1 MLPGLRFHL
10 SESGA
15 LRLLLGILR
24 LLTLR
29 DSRLFRVET
38 SHRIILYMTAFL
50 GLHLALGNTDLLLL
64 QGRLHDLRLF
74 RSGFFTAC
82 IKFIRLHHG
91 ADKLALFR
99 LERQMRCLL
108 ILRMQRR
115 VELLLLRS
123 LCILMQLAGIHR
135 MLGFVERL
143 LGLFTLFRVY
153 GAGRNRLLI
162 LVKLAGVLPL
172 LLGSGLRTGMG
183 VAVCVRPA
191 DGRLRLLRLND
202 IFLRRCRAHSIAR
215 DFAACHADESAAEK
229 ACRSRASTAGFP
241 GCRSRTVTAAAAQCA
256 ADRAGRG
263 VDGAHGDHCF

>member
-10 SESGA
+10 PERGSLRILLNV
-15 LRLLLGILR
+15 LRL
-24 LLTLR
+24 
-29 DSRLFRVET
+29 
-38 SHRIILYMTAFL
+38 
-50 GLHLALGNTDLLLL
+50 LALGNADLLLL

-74 RSGFFTAC
+74 RSGFFAAC
-82 IKFIRLHHG
+82 FKFVRLHHR

-123 LCILMQLAGIHR
+123 LCILMELAGIHR
-135 MLGFVERL
+135 TLRFMECL
-143 LGLFTLFRVY
+143 LRAFLLLRFY
-153 GAGRNRLLI
+153 SAGRNRLLI

-172 LLGSGLRTGMG
+172 LLGSRLRTGMG
-183 VAVCVRPA
+183 VAARVCPA
-191 DGRLRLLRLND
+191 DSCLRLLRLND
-202 IFLRRCRAHSIAR
+202 IFLRRCRAHSIACN
-215 DFAACHADESAAEK
+215 FAACHTDKSTAEK

-241 GCRSRTVTAAAAQCA
+241 GCRHRTVTATASQCA
-256 ADRAGRG
+256 ANRTGRG

>member
-123 LCILMQLAGIHR
+123 LCILMDLAGVYG
-135 MLGFVERL
+135 MLRFVKRL
-143 LGLFTLFRVY
+143 LGVFSLFRVY
-153 GAGRNRLLI
+153 SARRNRLLI
-162 LVKLAGVLPL
+162 LVKLAGILPL
-172 LLGSGLRTGMG
+172 LLRSHLRTGMG
-183 VAVCVRPA
+183 VAARVCPA
-191 DGRLRLLRLND
+191 DGRLGLLRLDD

>member
-1 MLPGLRFHL
+1 
-10 SESGA
+10 
-15 LRLLLGILR
+15 
-24 LLTLR
+24 
-29 DSRLFRVET
+29 
-38 SHRIILYMTAFL
+38 
-50 GLHLALGNTDLLLL
+50 
-64 QGRLHDLRLF
+64 
-74 RSGFFTAC
+74 
-82 IKFIRLHHG
+82 
-91 ADKLALFR
+91 
-99 LERQMRCLL
+99 MRCLL

-153 GAGRNRLLI
+153 GAGGNRLLI

-183 VAVCVRPA
+183 VAARVCPA
-191 DGRLRLLRLND
+191 DSCLRLLRLD
-202 IFLRRCRAHSIAR
+202 DVLFSSCCTHRIAR

-229 ACRSRASTAGFP
+229 ACRSRAPTAGFP
-241 GCRSRTVTAAAAQCA
+241 GCRSRTVTAAASQCA

-263 VDGAHGDHCF
+263 VDGAHGDHRLREHGAAGMPNVQTETGQEAVDLLRHFQKGNGAQKPHQYIAGDSFFPGSTDCRFYVTLGNGKCAS

>member
-1 MLPGLRFHL
+1 
-10 SESGA
+10 
-15 LRLLLGILR
+15 
-24 LLTLR
+24 
-29 DSRLFRVET
+29 
-38 SHRIILYMTAFL
+38 
-50 GLHLALGNTDLLLL
+50 
-64 QGRLHDLRLF
+64 
-74 RSGFFTAC
+74 
-82 IKFIRLHHG
+82 
-91 ADKLALFR
+91 
-99 LERQMRCLL
+99 MRCLL

-115 VELLLLRS
+115 VELLLLRG
-123 LCILMQLAGIHR
+123 LRILMELAGIHR

-153 GAGRNRLLI
+153 DAGRNRLLI
-162 LVKLAGVLPL
+162 LVKLAGILPL
-172 LLGSGLRTGMG
+172 LLRSHLRTGMG
-183 VAVCVRPA
+183 VAARVCPA
-191 DGRLRLLRLND
+191 DGRLGLLRLDD

>member
-1 MLPGLRFHL
+1 MLSGLRFHL

-15 LRLLLGILR
+15 LRLLLGMLR

-29 DSRLFRVET
+29 DSRLFRVKT
-38 SHRIILYMTAFL
+38 IHRIMLCMVAFL

-74 RSGFFTAC
+74 RSGFFAAC
-82 IKFIRLHHG
+82 IKFIRLHHR
-91 ADKLALFR
+91 ADKFALFR

-162 LVKLAGVLPL
+162 LVKLAGILPL
-172 LLGSGLRTGMG
+172 LLRSRLRTGMG
-183 VAVCVRPA
+183 IAARVCPA
-191 DGRLRLLRLND
+191 DSRLGLLRLD
-202 IFLRRCRAHSIAR
+202 DVFLCRRRAHSIAC
-215 DFAACHADESAAEK
+215 DFAACHSDQTAAEK

-256 ADRAGRG
+256 ADCAGCG

>member
-1 MLPGLRFHL
+1 
-10 SESGA
+10 
-15 LRLLLGILR
+15 
-24 LLTLR
+24 
-29 DSRLFRVET
+29 
-38 SHRIILYMTAFL
+38 
-50 GLHLALGNTDLLLL
+50 
-64 QGRLHDLRLF
+64 
-74 RSGFFTAC
+74 
-82 IKFIRLHHG
+82 
-91 ADKLALFR
+91 
-99 LERQMRCLL
+99 MRCLL

-115 VELLLLRS
+115 VELLLLRG
-123 LCILMQLAGIHR
+123 LRILMELAGIHR

-172 LLGSGLRTGMG
+172 LLGSRLRTRMG
-183 VAVCVRPA
+183 IAARVRPA
-191 DGRLRLLRLND
+191 DSCLRLLRLND

-263 VDGAHGDHCF
+263 VDGAHGNHRLREHGAAGMPDVQTKAGQKAVDLLRHFQKGNGTQKPHQNRTGDSFFTRETDRGFYITLRNSECVS